1 MSDILGAGE
10 PPTDVAEARRLLVG
24 RLRDAGLPSPE
35 ADALQ
40 LLEAAL
46 GVERATLLLRP
57 DRPLEAEERERLA
70 GLLERRLAREPLQLI
85 VGHAPFYGLEL
96 AVAPGVLIPRP
107 ETERLVELVLEELKG
122 RTAYGARPADAPPLL
137 LDVGCGTGAIALALK
152 AELPAAEVWATD
164 LASEA
169 LALTRRN
176 AAELGLE
183 VTVRAS
189 DLLAD
194 PEVAR
199 AAARCAALVSNPPY
213 LPEADRGRLAPEAA
227 ADPDAALFGGADGL
241 AVARRLVAQAER
253 LLPHGALLA
262 LELDPRN
269 APALAG
275 ELTAWRDVRVAA
287 DLVGRER
294 FVLARR

>member
-1 MSDILGAGE
+1 MT
-10 PPTDVAEARRLLVG
+10 PTPAA
-24 RLRDAGLPSPE
+24 
-35 ADALQ
+35 ADP
-40 LLEAAL
+40 
-46 GVERATLLLRP
+46 RIP
-57 DRPLEAEERERLA
+57 FFDRLA
-70 GLLERRLAREPLQLI
+70 ETWDDAHPLDRMAGPLGGVVDTWGLRED
-85 VGHAPFYGLEL
+85 
-96 AVAPGVLIPRP
+96 
-107 ETERLVELVLEELKG
+107 ETV
-122 RTAYGARPADAPPLL
+122 

-164 LASEA
+164 LAPEA

-227 ADPDAALFGGADGL
+227 ADPDVALFGGADGL
-241 AVARRLVAQAER
+241 AVARRLVSQAER
-253 LLPHGALLA
+253 LLPPGALLA